1 MSFQFPGAAT
11 ARDISL
17 SLLCSTLS
25 FFNLPKFFE
34 LTTSCPEPEDTQY
47 SDLNNTSFHDYNLSF
62 PLPDQNQSLT
72 SLPQLDNFLGQCQFG
87 DLELIARDM
96 RINYWYLN
104 IYVLWM
110 NTILNILF
118 PIISLIVLNII
129 ICR

>member
-34 LTTSCPEPEDTQY
+34 LTTSCPAPEDSQY
-47 SDLNNTSFHDYNLSF
+47 SDLNRTSFKDYNLSF
-62 PLPDQNQSLT
+62 PLQDQNQSGLH
-72 SLPQLDNFLGQCQFG
+72 QVDKFLGQCQFG